1 MWLGFCYFLLGDGK
15 WYNDHKKVNKIL
27 TSGEDPMKILL
38 VDDDPLFLELSK
50 TFLEVFYN
58 IASDTVNSAREA
70 LLRLEKNSY
79 DVVVSDYDMPFMD
92 GITFL
97 KTIRDK
103 RINIPFILFTG
114 VGREEIMDQA
124 FENGADSFIQKIG
137 DPKAQYS
144 ELSKRIWQVASSSAS
159 Y

>member
-1 MWLGFCYFLLGDGK
+1 
-15 WYNDHKKVNKIL
+15 V
-27 TSGEDPMKILL
+27 KILL

-50 TFLEVFYN
+50 TFLEVFHD
-58 IASDTVNSAREA
+58 ITSDTVDSAREA
-70 LLRLEKNSY
+70 LQRLEKNSY
-79 DVVVSDYDMPFMD
+79 DVVVSDYDMPLMD

-103 RINIPFILFTG
+103 RIDIPFILFTG
-114 VGREEIMDQA
+114 VGKDELMHQA
-124 FENGADSFIQKIG
+124 IENGADSFIQKIG

-144 ELSKRIWQVASSSAS
+144 ELSKRIWQAVSSNAG